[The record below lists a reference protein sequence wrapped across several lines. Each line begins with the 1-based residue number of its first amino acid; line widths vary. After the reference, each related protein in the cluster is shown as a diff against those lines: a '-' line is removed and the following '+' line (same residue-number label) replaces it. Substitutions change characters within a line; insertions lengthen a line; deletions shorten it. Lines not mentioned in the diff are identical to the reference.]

1 MGRPKGS
8 KNVKTL
14 ERMQKMGNSA
24 NDTNSEIPK
33 KRGPGRPPKKKNTK
47 VVVAVEKN
55 KKKKIIAT
63 SSLKTT
69 SSTIVKKRGP
79 GRPPKSATKMT
90 TSTSGAP
97 VVVRKE
103 FELITT
109 AEKKKKSG
117 IDGSPPILSSSSAF
131 AAAARNATIGGGRGR
146 GRGGGRG
153 NAGRGGGRGRGR
165 PPALPKDGVL
175 KRLVLQS
182 KGVEKQKKKKR
193 GPGRPPKTPK
203 TTTKVIAAAK
213 KKTPAKVR
221 VKKAAVTRRKRDN
234 FQKLTVSSSSVVG
247 VIKRGADGKLETVID
262 GRMRFCPLDTCELK
276 LSTSTELIKH
286 LENAHGV
293 RAKSLQDFKREL
305 ELSTQKRGPGRPPKK
320 EPSTATL
327 AVLPKKSPGRPRKI
341 AESTVPP
348 QQQNQQH
355 QSLSVPQSPL
365 LKSSS
370 MVINENVS
378 RAMTLTMG
386 LPYAEKNIPKEGA
399 FKSVRRTPP
408 PPNLSEVIDTPSKRG
423 RGRPPKAKRKSIQTT
438 TTTNAMLQKPTP
450 EIGLPPLP
458 PVATTAA
465 AAGAAHAT
473 TVTTT
478 TTTATQSRWRLDY
491 HRIVVTGGTRG
502 IGRACAEEF
511 LGLGAKVF
519 VCGRTQKSVNVAVS
533 EMRKKFGANKVSGID
548 ADITTKEG
556 RSKVLLTCDEFFGA
570 NSFDVLVNNAGWNNR
585 QAITAQT
592 AEDFQQIMDINF
604 AAPYFMCVAS
614 AERLYRS
621 SKNPSVINVSSVA
634 GLVSTGSGVAYAAS
648 KAALVQLTKALAC
661 EWAPQVRSNCVAPW
675 VTKTEM
681 LAKAVKANAN
691 SLRKAEKS
699 TPLGRAAEVT
709 DVAAAVAFLAM
720 PCSRYI
726 NGQIIAVDGG
736 LLSEAHQGD
745 CARVGPLAR

>member
-1 MGRPKGS
+1 MK
-8 KNVKTL
+8 
-14 ERMQKMGNSA
+14 KMGNSA
-24 NDTNSEIPK
+24 NDINSENPK

-63 SSLKTT
+63 SSLKMT

-131 AAAARNATIGGGRGR
+131 AAAAARNATIEGGRGR

-153 NAGRGGGRGRGR
+153 NAGRGGGRGRGRGR

-182 KGVEKQKKKKR
+182 KGVEKQKKKKKR

-465 AAGAAHAT
+465 AAAGAAHAT
-473 TVTTT
+473 TVTTTT

-533 EMRKKFGANKVSGID
+533 EMRKKFGTNKVSGID

>member
-1 MGRPKGS
+1 MK
-8 KNVKTL
+8 
-14 ERMQKMGNSA
+14 KMGNSA
-24 NDTNSEIPK
+24 NDINSENPK
-33 KRGPGRPPKKKNTK
+33 KRGPGRPPKKKNKK
-47 VVVAVEKN
+47 VVVAVE

-109 AEKKKKSG
+109 AEKKKKSDN
-117 IDGSPPILSSSSAF
+117 DGSPPILSSSSAF
-131 AAAARNATIGGGRGR
+131 AAAAARNATIEGGRGR

-153 NAGRGGGRGRGR
+153 NAGRGGGRGRGRGR

-182 KGVEKQKKKKR
+182 KGVEKQKKKKKR

-458 PVATTAA
+458 PVATTTAAA
-465 AAGAAHAT
+465 AAGAAAAHAT
-473 TVTTT
+473 TVTTTTTT

>member
-1 MGRPKGS
+1 MK
-8 KNVKTL
+8 
-14 ERMQKMGNSA
+14 KMGNSA
-24 NDTNSEIPK
+24 NDINSENPK

-47 VVVAVEKN
+47 VVVAVEKKKKK

-79 GRPPKSATKMT
+79 GRPSKSATKMT

-109 AEKKKKSG
+109 AEKKKKSDN
-117 IDGSPPILSSSSAF
+117 DGSPPILSSSSAF
-131 AAAARNATIGGGRGR
+131 AAAAARNATIEGGRGR

-153 NAGRGGGRGRGR
+153 NAGRGGGRGRGRGR

-182 KGVEKQKKKKR
+182 KGVEKQKKKKKR

-458 PVATTAA
+458 PVATTTAAA
-465 AAGAAHAT
+465 AAGAAAAHAT
-473 TVTTT
+473 TVTTTTTNT

-533 EMRKKFGANKVSGID
+533 EMRKKFGTNKVSGID

>member
-1 MGRPKGS
+1 MK
-8 KNVKTL
+8 
-14 ERMQKMGNSA
+14 KMGNSA
-24 NDTNSEIPK
+24 KNNNFEIPK
-33 KRGPGRPPKKKNTK
+33 KRGPGRPPKKKNKK
-47 VVVAVEKN
+47 VVVAVE

-63 SSLKTT
+63 SSLKMT

-117 IDGSPPILSSSSAF
+117 SDGSPPILSSSSAFAF

-165 PPALPKDGVL
+165 ERPPALPKDGVL

-182 KGVEKQKKKKR
+182 KGVEKQKKR

-203 TTTKVIAAAK
+203 TTTKVFAAAK

-247 VIKRGADGKLETVID
+247 VIKSGADGKLETVID
-262 GRMRFCPLDTCELK
+262 GRMRLCPLDTCELK
-276 LSTSTELIKH
+276 LSTSKELIKH

-386 LPYAEKNIPKEGA
+386 LPYAEKNVPKEGA

-408 PPNLSEVIDTPSKRG
+408 PPSLGEVIETPSKRG

-465 AAGAAHAT
+465 AAAGAAHAT
-473 TVTTT
+473 TVTTTT

-726 NGQIIAVDGG
+726 NGQTIAVDGG

-745 CARVGPLAR
+745 CARVGPLKN

>member
-1 MGRPKGS
+1 
-8 KNVKTL
+8 
-14 ERMQKMGNSA
+14 MGNSA
-24 NDTNSEIPK
+24 NDINSENPK

-47 VVVAVEKN
+47 VVVAVEKKKKK

-131 AAAARNATIGGGRGR
+131 AAAAARNATIGGGRGR

-165 PPALPKDGVL
+165 GRPPALPKDGVL

-182 KGVEKQKKKKR
+182 KGVEKQKKKKKR

-458 PVATTAA
+458 PVATTTAAA
-465 AAGAAHAT
+465 AAGAAAAHAT
-473 TVTTT
+473 TVTTTTTNT

-533 EMRKKFGANKVSGID
+533 EMRKKFGTNKVSGID